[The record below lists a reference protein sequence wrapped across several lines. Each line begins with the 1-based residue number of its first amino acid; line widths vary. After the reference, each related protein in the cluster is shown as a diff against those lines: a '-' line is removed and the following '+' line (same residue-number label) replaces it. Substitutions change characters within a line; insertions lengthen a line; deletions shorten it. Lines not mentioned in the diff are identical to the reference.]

1 MDKGLSLVGYVY
13 KKEVITLIRDPSF
26 ITLYKVSRGGTDEL
40 YRELVSTGVE
50 ITSRDLHATLGGWGL
65 RLTDEETDYL
75 FNTPQIWGLFPYTS
89 IKLPNIFARGG
100 SGYYFNCINKAIK
113 ELNAGRVRPDQFDS
127 SMEWLITGIIYISRA
142 ETDSGVQMTE
152 QFEEIGKGLAD
163 RLREDCYKM
172 DEWDRNINIGKL
184 KRLMGRLREGKG
196 AYREQIQVLGNSL
209 LQYLQEETELPSCNI
224 REEKYNVFRI
234 ENTRRK

>member
-1 MDKGLSLVGYVY
+1 MDKGLSLAGYVY
-13 KKEVITLIRDPSF
+13 KKEVLALLRDPSF

-50 ITSRDLHATLGGWGL
+50 ITCRDNHTNMGRLE

-89 IKLPNIFARGG
+89 INLPKLFTRGG
-100 SGYYFNCINKAIK
+100 SGFYFNFINKGIK

-127 SMEWLITGIIYISRA
+127 SLEWLISGFIFISFV
-142 ETDSGVQMTE
+142 ETDSAVQITE
-152 QFEEIGKGLAD
+152 QFEEIGEGLAD
-163 RLREDCYKM
+163 RLREDCSEM
-172 DEWDRNINIGKL
+172 NEGSRNLTIAKL

-196 AYREQIQVLGNSL
+196 AYREQIQGLGNSL
-209 LQYLQEETELPSCNI
+209 LQCLQEETELPPCNI
-224 REEKYNVFRI
+224 RGEI
-234 ENTRRK
+234 

>member
-1 MDKGLSLVGYVY
+1 MDKGLSLAGYVY
-13 KKEVITLIRDPSF
+13 KKEVIALLRDPSF

-50 ITSRDLHATLGGWGL
+50 ITSRDLHAALGGW
-65 RLTDEETDYL
+65 REHLTEEETDYL

-89 IKLPNIFARGG
+89 INLPNIVTRGG

-113 ELNAGRVRPDQFDS
+113 ELNEGRVRPDQFVS
-127 SMEWLITGIIYISRA
+127 SMEWLITGFIHISLA
-142 ETDSGVQMTE
+142 ETDSGVQNTE

-172 DEWDRNINIGKL
+172 NEGNRNVTIGKL

-196 AYREQIQVLGNSL
+196 AYREPIQVLGNRL
-209 LQYLQEETELPSCNI
+209 LHYLQEETELPPCII
-224 REEKYNVFRI
+224 RGEVY
-234 ENTRRK
+234 

>member
-1 MDKGLSLVGYVY
+1 MVPVERVVTIMGKGLSLAGYVY
-13 KKEVITLIRDPSF
+13 KKEVLALLRDPSF

-50 ITSRDLHATLGGWGL
+50 ITNRDNHTVM
-65 RLTDEETDYL
+65 RQRENLTNEETDYL

-89 IKLPNIFARGG
+89 IRLPNIFARGG

-113 ELNAGRVRPDQFDS
+113 ELNAGRVRPEQFDS
-127 SMEWLITGIIYISRA
+127 SMEWLITGFIFISLA
-142 ETDSGVQMTE
+142 ETDSGVQITE

-172 DEWDRNINIGKL
+172 NEGDRNVKIGQL
-184 KRLMGRLREGKG
+184 KRLMGRLSEGKG

-209 LQYLQEETELPSCNI
+209 LHYLQEETDLPPCII
-224 REEKYNVFRI
+224 RGEVY
-234 ENTRRK
+234 

>member
-1 MDKGLSLVGYVY
+1 MVSVERGVTIMGTGISLAGYVY
-13 KKEVITLIRDPSF
+13 KKEVVDLIRDPSF

-50 ITSRDLHATLGGWGL
+50 ITNRDNHTVM
-65 RLTDEETDYL
+65 RQRENLTNEETDYL

-89 IKLPNIFARGG
+89 IRLPNIFARGG

-113 ELNAGRVRPDQFDS
+113 ELNAGRVRPDQFVS
-127 SMEWLITGIIYISRA
+127 SLDWFINGFIFISLA
-142 ETDSGVQMTE
+142 ETDSGVQNTE

-172 DEWDRNINIGKL
+172 NEGNRNVKIGQL
-184 KRLMGRLREGKG
+184 KRLMGRLRVSKG
-196 AYREQIQVLGNSL
+196 AYREPIQVLGNRL
-209 LQYLQEETELPSCNI
+209 LHYLQEETELPPCKNQL
-224 REEKYNVFRI
+224 
-234 ENTRRK
+234 T